1 MIWDQDV
8 KLIVM
13 LCKQESETNNE
24 CIDYWTQD
32 YQRDDYNI
40 TITKYEET
48 TERFKEGGIII
59 KRILFISDRKT
70 ERKVE

>member
-1 MIWDQDV
+1 MIWDQEV

-24 CIDYWTQD
+24 CIDYWTQS

-40 TITKYEET
+40 VITRFEET
-48 TERFKEGGIII
+48 TERFKEGGIIV
-59 KRILFISDRKT
+59 KRNFFISDRKT